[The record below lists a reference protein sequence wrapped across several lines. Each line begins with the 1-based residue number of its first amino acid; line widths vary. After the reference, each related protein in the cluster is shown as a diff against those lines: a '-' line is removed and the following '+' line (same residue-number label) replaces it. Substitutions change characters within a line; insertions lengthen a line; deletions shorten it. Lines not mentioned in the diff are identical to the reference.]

1 MPRFEFQT
9 AGKFG
14 QFFQQTIHGTFV
26 SQYVDSQNR
35 QQDTPEIIL
44 AAAVFFFFNISLKI
58 ECVNK

>member
-14 QFFQQTIHGTFV
+14 QLCQQTIQGTFV

-44 AAAVFFFFNISLKI
+44 AAAISFKYI
-58 ECVNK
+58 FEHRM

>member
-44 AAAVFFFFNISLKI
+44 AAAVFFFFF
-58 ECVNK
+58 